1 MWDEE
6 HFEYQEQLSDILALS
21 SHKAEAELGE
31 VVFRVA
37 EEGEEL

>member
-6 HFEYQEQLSDILALS
+6 HFEYQEDLSDILALS
-21 SHKAEAELGE
+21 SHQAEAELGE

-37 EEGEEL
+37 EEGESD